1 MRESLD
7 EALSV
12 IFGDTGT
19 RVEPVD
25 TGGTPPPTTTPGE
38 MPEVS
43 ALLDQAQ
50 QAFDDAN
57 VALRDGDLAGYAEK
71 VQLAQDLVNQAAD
84 LLNGG

>member
-1 MRESLD
+1 
-7 EALSV
+7 V
-12 IFGDTGT
+12 IFGDTGVT
-19 RVEPVD
+19 AQPVD
-25 TGGTPPPTTTPGE
+25 PGTTPPPTTTPGE

-57 VALRDGDLAGYAEK
+57 VALREGDLAGYADK
-71 VQLAQDLVNQAAD
+71 VQRAQDLVNQAAD